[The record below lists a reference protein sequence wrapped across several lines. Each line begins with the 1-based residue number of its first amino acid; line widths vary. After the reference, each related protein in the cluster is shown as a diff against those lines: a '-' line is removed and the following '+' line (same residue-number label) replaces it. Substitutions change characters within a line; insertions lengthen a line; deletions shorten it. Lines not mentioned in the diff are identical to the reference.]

1 MGTLVSM
8 VTILANIQKQ
18 KNKNKAPHSQ
28 PKKKKKRCKNNK
40 NSPKNTRKNSYC
52 LSQYVL
58 GPFLSLPDL
67 DSSGG
72 SHFLCCW

>member
-28 PKKKKKRCKNNK
+28 PKKKKRDVKTTKIV
-40 NSPKNTRKNSYC
+40 PKTRKKTHT
-52 LSQYVL
+52 V
-58 GPFLSLPDL
+58 
-67 DSSGG
+67 
-72 SHFLCCW
+72 